1 MMNRKEVVAVLVAAV
16 VLFVVASV
24 RPVRYASETTFF
36 VPLTLLEK
44 QIAQNGI
51 GFGSPTEVDAH
62 IELMQSPRIDRIL
75 SGQFPHEFTLDIRK
89 TRNGAVAAEVTAEDP
104 QLASDIANRSVAVAD
119 SVKQHMLR
127 QNVGMSYEVIA
138 ERTASLKTEEQTL
151 RGALDSLRFEA
162 QSDSLAFA
170 ALIFRKERQYG
181 TVVVE
186 LTKAERKLAE
196 LKEYTS
202 APSPKSYVISAAVPA
217 ERAVGF
223 PAWLIALVGALVVG
237 VAVRLYGIRAAQD

>member
-1 MMNRKEVVAVLVAAV
+1 MINRKDLLVAISAGI
-16 VLFVVASV
+16 VLFVVAAI
-24 RPVRYASETTFF
+24 RPVHYAAETTFF

-62 IELMQSPRIDRIL
+62 IELMQSPRIVRIL
-75 SGQFPHEFTLDIRK
+75 EDQFSSDFTLDIRK
-89 TRNGAVAAEVTAEDP
+89 TRNGAVAAEA
-104 QLASDIANRSVAVAD
+104 LASDGVLAAEIANRSVQITD

-127 QNVGMSYEVIA
+127 QNVGMSFDVMVA
-138 ERTASLKTEEQTL
+138 RAADLKGEEQLL

-196 LKEYTS
+196 LKEYTA
-202 APSPKSYVISAAVPA
+202 APAPKSYVISAAIPPK
-217 ERAVGF
+217 RPSGL
-223 PAWLIALVGALVVG
+223 PAWAIGLAGAALALVAMKLWEF
-237 VAVRLYGIRAAQD
+237 RKL